1 MTSSPP
7 PEATHFGGNTLT
19 PESPVPIH
27 LPDSSNI
34 PVLQNQI
41 DPIFNLTTTHLQPL
55 LTVSN
60 PGMAAL
66 RTAAE
71 PVDVTRPGPESGALA
86 GDNTDG
92 NFISFEANQEI
103 DAEGDDD
110 SNISYGDEEAAD
122 EQSQEVQAN
131 NILQYLSSSDAH
143 PSKPADTHDFPSPAH
158 TDETSALI
166 ATLNESSVEEAI
178 EHTAGPTEL
187 SQDVLTA
194 NDQAPNGEGHL
205 EDPDQRVKDGGV
217 NYETL
222 LESLSP
228 STSTAPSAES
238 IASSTTAIPAESSIV
253 PRPSSSEQPLSAL
266 PLPPGLPP
274 RPPPQEKPAIHPNY
288 NAANDISTF
297 HFPQNQN
304 TNAQSSH
311 NPQPSNSFAP
321 SQGFPQPIPT
331 SKASVGANGLP
342 PPPLATF
349 QQPSPQPGQA
359 QPSPLTPQH
368 RPLDGK
374 NERPSGQAVQD
385 SDDEVPW
392 TPEIEKLWNEF
403 QREEA
408 IYVSEGLWDRFPSG
422 SRLFVGMYLYNP
434 ECNMLLRNSF

>member
-7 PEATHFGGNTLT
+7 HEATHFGGNTLT

-27 LPDSSNI
+27 VPDSSNI

-41 DPIFNLTTTHLQPL
+41 DPIFNLTSTHLQPL
-55 LTVSN
+55 LTVSDS
-60 PGMAAL
+60 GMAAL

-71 PVDVTRPGPESGALA
+71 PLDVAGPGPESDALA
-86 GDNTDG
+86 GDSTDG

-131 NILQYLSSSDAH
+131 NTLPYLSSSDAH
-143 PSKPADTHDFPSPAH
+143 PSKSADTHDFLSPSQ
-158 TDETSALI
+158 TDETSAFI

-178 EHTAGPTEL
+178 EHNPGPTEF

-194 NDQAPNGEGHL
+194 NDQAPNGEDQL
-205 EDPDQRVKDGGV
+205 KEPDQGVKDGGV
-217 NYETL
+217 NYATL

-238 IASSTTAIPAESSIV
+238 ISSSTTAVPAELSIV

-288 NAANDISTF
+288 NAENDISTF
-297 HFPQNQN
+297 HFPQSQN
-304 TNAQSSH
+304 TNVQSSH
-311 NPQPSNSFAP
+311 NSQPSSSFAP
-321 SQGFPQPIPT
+321 SQGFPQPVPT
-331 SKASVGANGLP
+331 PKASVGANGLP

-349 QQPSPQPGQA
+349 QQPSPQPSQA
-359 QPSPLTPQH
+359 QPSPFTPQH
-368 RPLDGK
+368 RPSDGK
-374 NERPSGQAVQD
+374 SERPSGQGVQD
-385 SDDEVPW
+385 SDDEMPW

-408 IYVSEGLWDRFPSG
+408 VYVSEGLWDRFPPG
-422 SRLFVGMYLYNP
+422 SRLFVGMCSYNQ
-434 ECNMLLRNSF
+434 NVTYYS

>member
-1 MTSSPP
+1 MTSNPP

-19 PESPVPIH
+19 PESPAPIH

-41 DPIFNLTTTHLQPL
+41 DPIFNLTSTHLQPL

-60 PGMAAL
+60 SGMAAL
-66 RTAAE
+66 RTAPE
-71 PVDVTRPGPESGALA
+71 PLDVARPGPESKAIA
-86 GDNTDG
+86 GDSTDG

-131 NILQYLSSSDAH
+131 NTLQYLSSSDAH
-143 PSKPADTHDFPSPAH
+143 PSKPADTHDFPSPAQ

-187 SQDVLTA
+187 SQDALTA

-228 STSTAPSAES
+228 STSTSPSAES
-238 IASSTTAIPAESSIV
+238 IASSTTAIPAESSVV

-288 NAANDISTF
+288 NAENDISTF

-311 NPQPSNSFAP
+311 NSQPSNSFAP
-321 SQGFPQPIPT
+321 SQGFPQPVPT

-349 QQPSPQPGQA
+349 QQPSPQPGHA
-359 QPSPLTPQH
+359 QPSPLEPQH
-368 RPLDGK
+368 RPSDGK

-408 IYVSEGLWDRFPSG
+408 IYVSEGLWDRFPAG
-422 SRLFVGMYLYNP
+422 SRLFVGMFFYN
-434 ECNMLLRNSF
+434 